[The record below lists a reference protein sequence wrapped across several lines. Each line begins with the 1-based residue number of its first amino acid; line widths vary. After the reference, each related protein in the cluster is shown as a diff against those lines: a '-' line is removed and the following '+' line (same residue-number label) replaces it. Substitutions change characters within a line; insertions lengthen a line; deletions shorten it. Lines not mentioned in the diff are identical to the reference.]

1 MDWVKFFARGSTM
14 KFFRTLLMLSLFCF
28 SSVYLNSEGV
38 RHATYRDIP
47 FIFDGMAFE
56 NTIRTDP
63 EGSNDNTTVAGTL
76 TPLEFG
82 LIYQMQ
88 FLLALDLL
96 RNLIAPADVVKDDT
110 VEIEL
115 ETFDAGLHLRRGR

>member
-1 MDWVKFFARGSTM
+1 M
-14 KFFRTLLMLSLFCF
+14 
-28 SSVYLNSEGV
+28 
-38 RHATYRDIP
+38 
-47 FIFDGMAFE
+47 
-56 NTIRTDP
+56 
-63 EGSNDNTTVAGTL
+63 
-76 TPLEFG
+76 EFG